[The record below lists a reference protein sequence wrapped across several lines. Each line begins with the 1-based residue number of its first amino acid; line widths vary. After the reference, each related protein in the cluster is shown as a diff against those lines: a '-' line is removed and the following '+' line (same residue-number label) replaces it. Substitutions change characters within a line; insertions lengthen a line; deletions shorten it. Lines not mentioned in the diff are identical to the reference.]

1 MLTVLGGLGPVAG
14 EHTVMWVT
22 EELTTVDETVT
33 AAQRAVDA
41 FAGHYSL
48 FDDIGFPR
56 QP

>member
-1 MLTVLGGLGPVAG
+1 
-14 EHTVMWVT
+14 MWVT

-41 FAGHYSL
+41 FPGHYSL